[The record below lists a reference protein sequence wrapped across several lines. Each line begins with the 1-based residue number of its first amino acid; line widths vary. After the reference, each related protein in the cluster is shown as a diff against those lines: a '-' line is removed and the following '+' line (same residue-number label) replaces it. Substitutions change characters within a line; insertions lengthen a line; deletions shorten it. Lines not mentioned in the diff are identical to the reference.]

1 MNGTV
6 RALMLTAT
14 LLLAGCFSG
23 PRIISSF
30 GDAKGAEGYF
40 RRDGPHKGIDVAGMV
55 GSPVLAVADGNIV
68 MAEEGSDSC
77 GTIVVIRHSSF
88 GYDSIYC
95 HLQDFTKS
103 FGSVERGE
111 VIGHVGTSGQRP
123 GDGFEH
129 VHLGIRDNNREMVD
143 PDKLMSGCFEP
154 SKTTYPSEG
163 RVFTYPVPCRN

>member
-1 MNGTV
+1 MNRTV
-6 RALMLTAT
+6 RAVMLTTT

-23 PRIISSF
+23 PRILSSF
-30 GDAKGAEGYF
+30 GDGKGPEGFF

-55 GSPVLAVADGNIV
+55 GSPVLAVAEGNIV

-103 FGSVERGE
+103 FGAVERGE
-111 VIGHVGTSGQRP
+111 LIGHVGTSGQRP

-143 PDKLMSGCFEP
+143 PEKLMSGCFEP
-154 SKTTYPSEG
+154 GRTYPSEG